1 MRTHYDAS
9 LQGGERYIYRKVGTQ
24 YIASEEHK
32 QNIMIAHYLKVAV
45 RNLLKYKMQSVISI
59 VGLAIGL
66 ATFSL
71 SSIWLKYEMTY
82 DTHWPD
88 AERIYQVGAWR
99 ENELEKFERYTSF
112 LLAPELKKN
121 FPEIEEICAIYH
133 MQKNDNGKDY
143 YVLRADSA
151 YYRIFPITILQGN
164 DQFLYDANLAGIT
177 ESAAIRMFGT
187 TDVLG
192 KTLSANFRYSGP
204 DGFTICALLK
214 DAEGHSCYPYDII
227 SSPKGELERNH
238 SWGYLLF
245 QAFVK
250 LVPGVDV
257 KALDE
262 KLRAYSRNET
272 FTGLDG
278 SPFTIVSESPHTIV
292 PLSEMHYTHPT
303 STDAIRLEHIRLFN
317 VVGLVVV
324 LCALINYLIL
334 YVIRLYIRRREMT
347 LRRVHGASDG
357 SLLRMTM
364 TELLLL
370 TGIALFFG
378 MLITELLFRPFKE
391 IAEINESSSFL
402 YRESTIYMGIVI
414 LLSLLLS
421 GIMLLLQQRR
431 SHRESLLP
439 IASSGGIFTFRRVA
453 MGVQLFI
460 SIFVLF
466 ATFTLQK
473 QLRQLHYSDDMGV
486 NMDVVIA
493 DGWLSWAEEEVDP
506 VMEQIPYIKYY
517 KTENHPFDPRSYHT
531 GTYEIW
537 HDDDKGERQTI
548 KSKIHVISND
558 AYRVYGLQLVAGEA
572 PKESGNEL
580 NIWINQA
587 LAAKMGWSPE
597 EAIGKQFHSPHLVTI
612 YDYVN
617 IKMFTIRGVIKDIQ
631 LSPIL
636 PPVPTL
642 YQFDKEKMNWEGLP
656 TATQRQRFF
665 TTTIKDMDV
674 LKDSVRA
681 HLQRAFPHVDT
692 RYMHMGFYTIEEE
705 IERALQSERVL
716 MKLLGIASGVC
727 IFITLFGIFSMV
739 SLTCERRRKEMAIRK
754 VHGAKIRDIIGLF
767 AKEYGILLLVSAAV
781 AFSVG
786 YAVMKQWLQ
795 TYVIQTTISWWIY
808 VAILAAV
815 TLMIVLC
822 VGYRVWKAANEN
834 PADVVKSE

>member
-1 MRTHYDAS
+1 M
-9 LQGGERYIYRKVGTQ
+9 LL
-24 YIASEEHK
+24 
-32 QNIMIAHYLKVAV
+32 HYLKIAV
-45 RNLLKYKMQSVISI
+45 RNLLKYKTQSVISI

-66 ATFSL
+66 ATFAL

-88 AERIYQVGAWR
+88 AERIYQVGEWR
-99 ENELEKFERYTSF
+99 ENELEKFDRYTSY
-112 LLAPELKKN
+112 LLPSEFKKN

-133 MQKNDNGKDY
+133 MQKTDNGKDY

-151 YYRIFPITILQGN
+151 YNRIFPITILQGN

-192 KTLSANFRYSGP
+192 KTLSSNFRYSGP

-227 SSPKGELERNH
+227 SSPMGELERYH

-262 KLRAYSRNET
+262 KLKAYSRNDT
-272 FTGLDG
+272 YTGRDG
-278 SPFTIVSESPHTIV
+278 SPITIASKSPHTIV
-292 PLSEMHYTHPT
+292 PLSEMHYTYPL

-324 LCALINYLIL
+324 LCALVNYLIL

-347 LRRVHGASDG
+347 LRRVHGAGEG
-357 SLLRMTM
+357 SLLLMTM

-370 TGIALFFG
+370 TGISLFFG

-391 IAEINESSSFL
+391 IAEINEGSGFL
-402 YRESTIYMGIVI
+402 YRESAIYMGIVI

-431 SHRESLLP
+431 THRESLLP

-493 DGWLSWAEEEVDP
+493 EGWLSWTEEEVDP
-506 VMEQIPYIKYY
+506 VMEQIPYIEYY
-517 KTENHPFDPRSYHT
+517 KTENHPFDRRSYHT
-531 GTYEIW
+531 GTREVW

-548 KSKIHVISND
+548 ECKIHEISYD

-572 PKESGNEL
+572 PKESGNAQ
-580 NIWINQA
+580 NIWVNQA
-587 LAAKMGWSPE
+587 LAAKMGWSLE
-597 EAIGKQFHSPHLVTI
+597 EAIGKQFHSPSLVAI
-612 YDYVN
+612 YDYENV
-617 IKMFTIRGVIKDIQ
+617 KMFTIRGVVKDIQ

-636 PPVPTL
+636 PPAPSI
-642 YQFDKEKMNWEGLP
+642 YMFDKEKLNWEGIIERNIN
-656 TATQRQRFF
+656 RQRFF
-665 TTTIKDMDV
+665 TTSIKDMEV

-681 HLQRAFPHVDT
+681 HLQRAFPHADT
-692 RYMHMGFYTIEEE
+692 RYMNMAFYTIREE
-705 IERALQSERVL
+705 IEKALQSERIL

-767 AKEYGILLLVSAAV
+767 AKEYGILLLVSAVV

-808 VAILAAV
+808 AIILLLV
-815 TLMIVLC
+815 TLLIVLC
-822 VGYRVWKAANEN
+822 IGYRVWKAANEN

>member
-1 MRTHYDAS
+1 
-9 LQGGERYIYRKVGTQ
+9 
-24 YIASEEHK
+24 
-32 QNIMIAHYLKVAV
+32 MIAHYLKVAV
-45 RNLLKYKMQSVISI
+45 RNLLKYKVQSIISI

-66 ATFSL
+66 ATFAL

-88 AERIYQVGAWR
+88 AERIYEVGR
-99 ENELEKFERYTSF
+99 LEEGKIDKFENRHLIKTVNKLKEQFPEVETICAFEETSF
-112 LLAPELKKN
+112 YNNQILTSYL
-121 FPEIEEICAIYH
+121 
-133 MQKNDNGKDY
+133 M
-143 YVLRADSA
+143 VDST
-151 YYRIFPITILQGN
+151 YTQIFPLTVLEGT
-164 DQFLYDANLAGIT
+164 DQFLYQPGMAGIT
-177 ESAAIRMFGT
+177 ESAAKRLFGT

-192 KTLSANFRYSGP
+192 DTIIGYPNDLV
-204 DGFTICALLK
+204 ICAIMK
-214 DAEGHSCYPYDII
+214 DGEKHSNYPYDVVASFDNRRDQNVFILKI
-227 SSPKGELERNH
+227 
-238 SWGYLLF
+238 
-245 QAFVK
+245 FVK
-250 LVPGVDV
+250 LLPGVNV
-257 KALDE
+257 EALDE
-262 KLRAYSRNET
+262 KLKQHKVEYIST
-272 FTGLDG
+272 LDDG
-278 SPFTIVSESPHTIV
+278 STTTDYYDEPLTIA
-292 PLSEMHYTHPT
+292 PLSEMHYTHNRG
-303 STDAIRLEHIRLFN
+303 SDAIRLEHIRLFN

-347 LRRVHGASDG
+347 LRRVHGAGEG

-370 TGIALFFG
+370 TGISLFFG
-378 MLITELLFRPFKE
+378 MLITELLFCPFKE
-391 IAEINESSSFL
+391 IAEINEGSSFL
-402 YRESTIYMGIVI
+402 YRESAIYMGIVI

-431 SHRESLLP
+431 SHRASLLP

-473 QLRQLHYSDDMGV
+473 QLRQLHHSDDMGV
-486 NMDVVIA
+486 NLNVIMGE
-493 DGWLSWAEEEVDP
+493 GWITWAERPTEEIDG
-506 VMEQIPYIKYY
+506 VMEEIPYINYY
-517 KTENHPFDPRSYHT
+517 KTEHYPFDARTIRYGST
-531 GTYEIW
+531 NINFVNERKEEQMIKGTVY
-537 HDDDKGERQTI
+537 K
-548 KSKIHVISND
+548 ISND
-558 AYRVYGLQLVAGEA
+558 AYRVYGLQVVAGEIPA
-572 PKESGNEL
+572 ESNVENGC
-580 NIWINQA
+580 WINESFASQ
-587 LAAKMGWSPE
+587 MGITPT
-597 EAIGKQFHSPHLVTI
+597 EAIGQSIDASYHGSGI
-612 YDYVN
+612 
-617 IKMFTIRGVIKDIQ
+617 IRGVIKNISI
-631 LSPIL
+631 SPIIPS
-636 PPVPTL
+636 PPAVYIISTTDEVSMGPGYNYRL
-642 YQFDKEKMNWEGLP
+642 
-656 TATQRQRFF
+656 RFL
-665 TTTIKDMDV
+665 TSNIKDMKV
-674 LKDSVRA
+674 LGDSVTN
-681 HLQRAFPHVDT
+681 HLKRKYPNEVNLS
-692 RYMHMGFYTIEEE
+692 MVFYTIGED

-767 AKEYGILLLVSAAV
+767 AKEYGILLLVSAVV

-834 PADVVKSE
+834 PAEVVKSE

>member
-1 MRTHYDAS
+1 
-9 LQGGERYIYRKVGTQ
+9 
-24 YIASEEHK
+24 
-32 QNIMIAHYLKVAV
+32 MITHYLKVAI
-45 RNLLKYKMQSVISI
+45 RNLLKYKTQSIISM

-66 ATFSL
+66 ATFAL

-88 AERIYQVGAWR
+88 AERIYQVGGWR
-99 ENELEKFERYTSF
+99 ENELVKFERYTSF
-112 LLAPELKKN
+112 LLAPELKEK
-121 FPEIEEICAIYH
+121 FPEIEAICAVSHRSIT
-133 MQKNDNGKDY
+133 DNGKKVN
-143 YVLRADSA
+143 VLKIDST
-151 YYRIFPITILQGN
+151 YTEVFPLTIVQGSN
-164 DQFLYDANLAGIT
+164 QFIYDTQQAAIT
-177 ESAAIRMFGT
+177 ESAAMRLFGT
-187 TDVLG
+187 TEVLG
-192 KTLSANFRYSGP
+192 KNLSGNFRNNGTN
-204 DGFTICALLK
+204 DGYTICALLK
-214 DAEGHSCYPYDII
+214 DAEGHSCYPYDVI
-227 SSPKGELERNH
+227 SSSKDDLH
-238 SWGYLLF
+238 SYGYWVALLF
-245 QAFVK
+245 AK
-250 LVPGVDV
+250 LYPDVDV
-257 KALDE
+257 AALDA
-262 KLRAYSRNET
+262 KLRDYKKE
-272 FTGLDG
+272 
-278 SPFTIVSESPHTIV
+278 ESVLIRGTDEYAVLVEQKPHTVV
-292 PLSEMHYTHPT
+292 PLSEMHYTYPT

-347 LRRVHGASDG
+347 LRRAHGAGEG

-364 TELLLL
+364 TELLVL

-391 IAEINESSSFL
+391 IAGIDEGSSFL
-402 YRESTIYMGIVI
+402 YRESAIYMGMVI

-421 GIMLLLQQRR
+421 SVMLMLQQRR
-431 SHRESLLP
+431 SYRESLLP

-473 QLRQLHYSDDMGV
+473 QLRQLHQSDDMGI
-486 NMDVVIA
+486 NMDVVVGS
-493 DGWLSWAEEEVDP
+493 GWIGWTEEDVDV
-506 VMEQIPYIKYY
+506 VMEQIPYLEYY
-517 KTENHPFDPRSYHT
+517 KTKDLPFTTSYSAYDFM
-531 GTYEIW
+531 YE
-537 HDDDKGERQTI
+537 DEKGEI
-548 KSKIHVISND
+548 NKIESKRYRISYN
-558 AYRVYGLQLVAGEA
+558 AYRVFELQLVAGEA
-572 PKESGNEL
+572 PKENGDEL
-580 NIWINQA
+580 NVWINESF
-587 LAAKMGWSPE
+587 AAKYGWKPS
-597 EAIGKQFHSPHLVTI
+597 EAVGKQI
-612 YDYVN
+612 YSMGLSGYIYPDGTAPRY
-617 IKMFTIRGVIKDIQ
+617 TIRGVFKNIQ

-636 PPVPTL
+636 PP
-642 YQFDKEKMNWEGLP
+642 LP
-656 TATQRQRFF
+656 SAYLLDADDREVRNPISANITRTRFF
-665 TTTIKDMDV
+665 TSNIKDVNV
-674 LKDSVRA
+674 LQDSVRA

-692 RYMHMGFYTIEEE
+692 RYMPMSFYTIREE
-705 IERALQSERVL
+705 IEKALQSERVL

-767 AKEYGILLLVSAAV
+767 VKEYGILLLVSAVV

>member
-1 MRTHYDAS
+1 
-9 LQGGERYIYRKVGTQ
+9 
-24 YIASEEHK
+24 
-32 QNIMIAHYLKVAV
+32 MIAHYLKVAV
-45 RNLLKYKMQSVISI
+45 RNLLKYKVQSIISI

-88 AERIYQVGAWR
+88 AERIYEVGLLQ
-99 ENELEKFERYTSF
+99 EGKIDKFDNIHALRDIN
-112 LLAPELKKN
+112 PLKEQY
-121 FPEIEEICAIYH
+121 PEIEEVCAVVSSLIYI
-133 MQKNDNGKDY
+133 NGE
-143 YVLRADSA
+143 YVSLLSVDTA
-151 YYRIFPITILQGN
+151 YTHIFPLTILEGT
-164 DQFLYDANLAGIT
+164 DQFIYAKDMAAIT
-177 ESAAIRMFGT
+177 EGAALRLFGT

-192 KTLSANFRYSGP
+192 DTINGYPNALTISA
-204 DGFTICALLK
+204 ILK
-214 DAEGHSCYPYDII
+214 DGDKHTDYPYEVVSSIYNKPDVEDI
-227 SSPKGELERNH
+227 
-238 SWGYLLF
+238 YLSKFFIKLF
-245 QAFVK
+245 PNTDVEAFN
-250 LVPGVDV
+250 
-257 KALDE
+257 E
-262 KLRAYSRNET
+262 KLKQHKVEYTSTLGNGTTTKYFRDNP
-272 FTGLDG
+272 L
-278 SPFTIVSESPHTIV
+278 TIA
-292 PLSEMHYTHPT
+292 PLSEIHYTHNRG
-303 STDAIRLEHIRLFN
+303 SDAIRLEHIRMFN

-324 LCALINYLIL
+324 LCALLNYLIL

-347 LRRVHGASDG
+347 LRRVHGAGEG

-370 TGIALFFG
+370 IGISTCFG
-378 MLITELLFRPFKE
+378 LLITELLFAPFKE
-391 IAEINESSSFL
+391 IAKIDESSGFL
-402 YRESTIYMGIVI
+402 YRESAIYMGMVI

-466 ATFTLQK
+466 ATFMLQK
-473 QLRQLHYSDDMGV
+473 QLRQLHQSDDMGI
-486 NMDVVIA
+486 NLDVIISE
-493 DGWLSWAEEEVDP
+493 GWTTWAEKPTEEIDR
-506 VMEQIPYIKYY
+506 VMEEIPYINYY
-517 KTENHPFDPRSYHT
+517 KTENYPFDARTISWRST
-531 GTYEIW
+531 NIKYEN
-537 HDDDKGERQTI
+537 EREEEQTI
-548 KSKIHVISND
+548 NGTRYRISHD
-558 AYRVYGLQLVAGEA
+558 AYRVYGLQVVAGEI
-572 PKESGNEL
+572 PSESNTEYGY
-580 NIWINQA
+580 WINESFASQMG
-587 LAAKMGWSPE
+587 LAPAE
-597 EAIGKQFHSPHLVTI
+597 TIGLSI
-612 YDYVN
+612 DD
-617 IKMFTIRGVIKDIQ
+617 IGIIRGVIKNISI
-631 LSPIL
+631 SPIIPS
-636 PPVPTL
+636 PPAVYIISANDEINLGPGYNYRL
-642 YQFDKEKMNWEGLP
+642 
-656 TATQRQRFF
+656 RFL
-665 TTTIKDMDV
+665 TSDIKDMKV
-674 LKDSVRA
+674 LGDSVTN
-681 HLQRAFPHVDT
+681 HLKRKYPNEDNLSMV
-692 RYMHMGFYTIEEE
+692 FYTIGED

-767 AKEYGILLLVSAAV
+767 AKEYGILLLVSAVV

>member
-1 MRTHYDAS
+1 
-9 LQGGERYIYRKVGTQ
+9 
-24 YIASEEHK
+24 
-32 QNIMIAHYLKVAV
+32 MITHYLKVAI
-45 RNLLKYKMQSVISI
+45 RNLLKYKVQSIISM

-66 ATFSL
+66 ATFAL

-88 AERIYQVGAWR
+88 AERIYQIGGWE
-99 ENELEKFERYTSF
+99 ENELMKFSRYTSY
-112 LLAPELKKN
+112 LLPSEFKKN
-121 FPEIEEICAIYH
+121 FPEIEEICAIH
-133 MQKNDNGKDY
+133 HEQKTDNGKEY

-151 YYRIFPITILQGN
+151 YNRIFPITILQGN

-192 KTLSANFRYSGP
+192 KTLSSNFRYNGP

-214 DAEGHSCYPYDII
+214 DAEGHSYYPYDII
-227 SSPKGELERNH
+227 SSPKGELERYH
-238 SWGYLLF
+238 SWGYLIF
-245 QAFVK
+245 QAFIK

-257 KALDE
+257 KAFDE
-262 KLRAYSRNET
+262 KLKAYNRNENY
-272 FTGLDG
+272 TGRDG
-278 SPFTIVSESPHTIV
+278 SPITIVSKSPHTIV
-292 PLSEMHYTHPT
+292 PLSEMHYTYPL

-347 LRRVHGASDG
+347 LRRAHGASEG

-364 TELLLL
+364 TELLVL

-378 MLITELLFRPFKE
+378 MLITELLYRPFKE
-391 IAEINESSSFL
+391 ITGINEGSDFL
-402 YRESTIYMGIVI
+402 YRESAIYMGIVI

-421 GIMLLLQQRR
+421 SAMLMLQQRR
-431 SHRESLLP
+431 SYRESLLP

-466 ATFTLQK
+466 ATVTLQK
-473 QLRQLHYSDDMGV
+473 QLRQLHQSNDMGI

-493 DGWLSWAEEEVDP
+493 AGWISWTEEEVDP
-506 VMEQIPYIKYY
+506 IMEQIPYIEYY
-517 KTENHPFDPRSYHT
+517 KTENHPFDPQSYHT

-548 KSKIHVISND
+548 ECKIHDISYD
-558 AYRVYGLQLVAGEA
+558 AYRVYGLQLMAGEA
-572 PKESGNEL
+572 PKESGNAQ
-580 NIWINQA
+580 NIWVNQA
-587 LAAKMGWSPE
+587 FAAKMGWSLE
-597 EAIGKQFHSPHLVTI
+597 EAIGKQFHSPSLVAI
-612 YDYVN
+612 YDYGN
-617 IKMFTIRGVIKDIQ
+617 IKMFTIRGVVKDIQ

-636 PPVPTL
+636 PPAPSI
-642 YQFDKEKMNWEGLP
+642 YMFDKEKLNWEGIIERNIN
-656 TATQRQRFF
+656 RQRFF
-665 TTTIKDMDV
+665 TTSIKDMKV
-674 LKDSVRA
+674 LQDSVRA
-681 HLQRAFPHVDT
+681 HLQRAFPHADT

-705 IERALQSERVL
+705 IEKALQSERVL

-767 AKEYGILLLVSAAV
+767 VKEYGILLLVSAAV

>member
-1 MRTHYDAS
+1 
-9 LQGGERYIYRKVGTQ
+9 
-24 YIASEEHK
+24 
-32 QNIMIAHYLKVAV
+32 MIAHYLKVAV
-45 RNLLKYKMQSVISI
+45 RNLLKYKVQSIISM

-66 ATFSL
+66 ATFAL
-71 SSIWLKYEMTY
+71 SSIWLKYELTY

-88 AERIYQVGAWR
+88 AERIYQVGGWR
-99 ENELEKFERYTSF
+99 ENELVKFERYTSF
-112 LLAPELKKN
+112 LLAPELKEK
-121 FPEIEEICAIYH
+121 FPEIEAICAVSHHSIT
-133 MQKNDNGKDY
+133 DNGKKVN
-143 YVLRADSA
+143 VLKIDST
-151 YYRIFPITILQGN
+151 YTEVFPLTIVQGSN
-164 DQFLYDANLAGIT
+164 QFIYDTQQAAIT
-177 ESAAIRMFGT
+177 ESAAMRLFGT
-187 TDVLG
+187 TEVLG
-192 KTLSANFRYSGP
+192 KNLSGNFRNNGTN
-204 DGFTICALLK
+204 DGYTICALLK
-214 DAEGHSCYPYDII
+214 DAEGHSCYPYDVV
-227 SSPKGELERNH
+227 SSSKDDRH
-238 SWGYLLF
+238 SYGYLVALLF
-245 QAFVK
+245 AK
-250 LVPGVDV
+250 LYPDVDV
-257 KALDE
+257 AALDA
-262 KLRAYSRNET
+262 KLRDYKKE
-272 FTGLDG
+272 
-278 SPFTIVSESPHTIV
+278 ESVLIRGTDEYAVLVEQKPHTVV

-317 VVGLVVV
+317 AVGLVVV

-347 LRRVHGASDG
+347 LRRAHGAGEG

-364 TELLLL
+364 TELLVL

-391 IAEINESSSFL
+391 IAEINEGSSFL
-402 YRESTIYMGIVI
+402 YRESAIYMGIVI

-421 GIMLLLQQRR
+421 SAMLLLQQRR

-473 QLRQLHYSDDMGV
+473 QLRQLHQSDDMGI
-486 NMDVVIA
+486 NMDVVV
-493 DGWLSWAEEEVDP
+493 DSGWIGWTEEDVDV
-506 VMEQIPYIKYY
+506 VMEQIPYLEYY
-517 KTENHPFDPRSYHT
+517 KTKDLPFTSSYSAYDFM
-531 GTYEIW
+531 YE
-537 HDDDKGERQTI
+537 DEKGEI
-548 KSKIHVISND
+548 NKIESKRYRISYN
-558 AYRVYGLQLVAGEA
+558 AYRVFELQLVAGEA
-572 PKESGNEL
+572 PKENGDEL
-580 NIWINQA
+580 NVWINESF
-587 LAAKMGWSPE
+587 AAKYGWKPS
-597 EAIGKQFHSPHLVTI
+597 EAVGKQI
-612 YDYVN
+612 YSMGLSGYIYPDGTAPRY
-617 IKMFTIRGVIKDIQ
+617 TIRGVFKNIQ

-636 PPVPTL
+636 PP
-642 YQFDKEKMNWEGLP
+642 LP
-656 TATQRQRFF
+656 SAYLLDADDREVRNPISGNITRTRFL
-665 TTTIKDMDV
+665 TSNIKDVNV
-674 LKDSVRA
+674 LQDSVRA

-692 RYMHMGFYTIEEE
+692 RYMPMSFYTIREE
-705 IERALQSERVL
+705 IEKALQSERVL

-767 AKEYGILLLVSAAV
+767 AKEYGILLLVSAVV

-808 VAILAAV
+808 AVILLAV
-815 TLMIVLC
+815 SLLIVLC

>member
-1 MRTHYDAS
+1 
-9 LQGGERYIYRKVGTQ
+9 
-24 YIASEEHK
+24 
-32 QNIMIAHYLKVAV
+32 MIAHYLKVAV
-45 RNLLKYKMQSVISI
+45 RNLLKYKVQSIISI

-66 ATFSL
+66 ATFAL

-88 AERIYQVGAWR
+88 AERIYQVGEWR
-99 ENELEKFERYTSF
+99 ENELEKFDRYTSY
-112 LLAPELKKN
+112 LLPSEFKKN

-133 MQKNDNGKDY
+133 MQKTDNGKDY

-151 YYRIFPITILQGN
+151 YNRIFPITILQGN

-177 ESAAIRMFGT
+177 ESAAIRMFCT

-192 KTLSANFRYSGP
+192 KTLSSNFRYSGP

-227 SSPKGELERNH
+227 SSPMGELERYH

-262 KLRAYSRNET
+262 KLKAYSRNDT
-272 FTGLDG
+272 YTGRDG
-278 SPFTIVSESPHTIV
+278 SPITIVSKSPHTIV
-292 PLSEMHYTHPT
+292 PLSEMHYTYPL

-324 LCALINYLIL
+324 LCALVNYLIL

-347 LRRVHGASDG
+347 LRRVHGAGEG
-357 SLLRMTM
+357 SLLLMTM

-370 TGIALFFG
+370 TGISLFFG
-378 MLITELLFRPFKE
+378 MLITELLFTPFKE

-402 YRESTIYMGIVI
+402 YRESAIYMGIVI

-431 SHRESLLP
+431 THRESLLP

-473 QLRQLHYSDDMGV
+473 QLRQLHQSDDMGI
-486 NMDVVIA
+486 NMDVVVGS
-493 DGWLSWAEEEVDP
+493 GWIGWTEEDVDV
-506 VMEQIPYIKYY
+506 VMEQIPYLEYY
-517 KTENHPFDPRSYHT
+517 KTKDLPFTTSYSA
-531 GTYEIW
+531 YDFMCE
-537 HDDDKGERQTI
+537 DEKGEI
-548 KSKIHVISND
+548 NKIESKRYRISYN
-558 AYRVYGLQLVAGEA
+558 AYRVFELQLVAGEA
-572 PKESGNEL
+572 PKENGDEL
-580 NIWINQA
+580 NVWINESF
-587 LAAKMGWSPE
+587 AAKYGWKPS
-597 EAIGKQFHSPHLVTI
+597 EAVGKQI
-612 YDYVN
+612 YSIGLSGYIYPDGTAPRY
-617 IKMFTIRGVIKDIQ
+617 TIRGVFKNIQ

-636 PPVPTL
+636 PP
-642 YQFDKEKMNWEGLP
+642 LP
-656 TATQRQRFF
+656 SAYLLDADDREVRNPISGNITRTRFF
-665 TTTIKDMDV
+665 TTSIKDMEV

-681 HLQRAFPHVDT
+681 HLQRAFPHADT
-692 RYMHMGFYTIEEE
+692 RYMNMAFYTIREE
-705 IERALQSERVL
+705 IEKALQSERIL

-767 AKEYGILLLVSAAV
+767 AKEYGILLLVSAVV

-795 TYVIQTTISWWIY
+795 SYVIQTTISWWIY

>member
-1 MRTHYDAS
+1 
-9 LQGGERYIYRKVGTQ
+9 
-24 YIASEEHK
+24 
-32 QNIMIAHYLKVAV
+32 MIAHYLKVAV
-45 RNLLKYKMQSVISI
+45 RNLLKYKVQSIISI

-66 ATFSL
+66 ATFAL

-88 AERIYQVGAWR
+88 AERIYQVGRWR
-99 ENELEKFERYTSF
+99 ENEMEKFSRSTSF
-112 LLAPELKKN
+112 LLAPQLKKD
-121 FPEIEEICAIYH
+121 FPEIEASCAILQI
-133 MQKNDNGKDY
+133 MTQENGIDINLLK
-143 YVLRADSA
+143 ADST
-151 YYRIFPITILQGN
+151 YTQLFPITILQGN
-164 DQFLYDANLAGIT
+164 NQFLYSPNLAGIT
-177 ESAAIRMFGT
+177 ESGAIRLFGT

-192 KTLSANFRYSGP
+192 KTISLHLRKE
-204 DGFTICALLK
+204 FTICALLK
-214 DAEGHSCYPYDII
+214 DAEGHSNYPYDVVL
-227 SSPKGELERNH
+227 SSVDERREWYYNMART
-238 SWGYLLF
+238 L
-245 QAFVK
+245 VK
-250 LVPGVDV
+250 LAPGVDV
-257 KALDE
+257 EAFDE
-262 KLRAYSRNET
+262 KLKKYEIDFVVTGPYGET
-272 FTGLDG
+272 FTQRG
-278 SPFTIVSESPHTIV
+278 SRPLSIVS
-292 PLSEMHYTHPT
+292 LSNLHYTYPVREG
-303 STDAIRLEHIRLFN
+303 SIRLEHIRLFN
-317 VVGLVVV
+317 AVGLVVV

-347 LRRVHGASDG
+347 LRRVHGAGEG

-391 IAEINESSSFL
+391 IAEINEGSSFL
-402 YRESTIYMGIVI
+402 YRESAIYMGIVI

-453 MGVQLFI
+453 MGVQLFV
-460 SIFVLF
+460 SIFVMF
-466 ATFTLQK
+466 CTIILQK
-473 QLRQLHYSDDMGV
+473 QLLQLHNSEDMGA
-486 NMDVVIA
+486 NMDVMTTM
-493 DGWLSWAEEEVDP
+493 GWPEWNVEDIDAAMKQLPYLS
-506 VMEQIPYIKYY
+506 YY
-517 KTENHPFDPRSYHT
+517 ETTELPFDRYSRLSSYNVM
-531 GTYEIW
+531 YRDEQ
-537 HDDDKGERQTI
+537 GEEHNVPYKRFR
-548 KSKIHVISND
+548 ISYD
-558 AYRVYGLQLVAGEA
+558 AYRVFEMQLVAGEA
-572 PKESGNEL
+572 PKEHGISGEIWLNE
-580 NIWINQA
+580 A
-587 LAAKMGWSPE
+587 LAAKLFNKPSD
-597 EAIGKQFHSPHLVTI
+597 AVGKYVYSGFLGEGLVKRNGAQGFI
-612 YDYVN
+612 
-617 IKMFTIRGVIKDIQ
+617 IRGVFKDIQ
-631 LSPIL
+631 VSPIL
-636 PPVPTL
+636 PPLPAI
-642 YQFDKEKMNWEGLP
+642 YQVGLEAHNISNAGQILKNP
-656 TATQRQRFF
+656 IRFV
-665 TTTIKDMDV
+665 TSDIKDNAV
-674 LKDSVRA
+674 LEDSVNAYFDRV
-681 HLQRAFPHVDT
+681 LPGVQKFQ
-692 RYMHMGFYTIEEE
+692 GFIPLSMIIEWSL
-705 IERALQSERVL
+705 RSERIL

>member
-1 MRTHYDAS
+1 
-9 LQGGERYIYRKVGTQ
+9 
-24 YIASEEHK
+24 
-32 QNIMIAHYLKVAV
+32 MI
-45 RNLLKYKMQSVISI
+45 
-59 VGLAIGL
+59 
-66 ATFSL
+66 
-71 SSIWLKYEMTY
+71 
-82 DTHWPD
+82 
-88 AERIYQVGAWR
+88 
-99 ENELEKFERYTSF
+99 
-112 LLAPELKKN
+112 
-121 FPEIEEICAIYH
+121 
-133 MQKNDNGKDY
+133 
-143 YVLRADSA
+143 
-151 YYRIFPITILQGN
+151 
-164 DQFLYDANLAGIT
+164 
-177 ESAAIRMFGT
+177 
-187 TDVLG
+187 
-192 KTLSANFRYSGP
+192 
-204 DGFTICALLK
+204 
-214 DAEGHSCYPYDII
+214 
-227 SSPKGELERNH
+227 
-238 SWGYLLF
+238 
-245 QAFVK
+245 
-250 LVPGVDV
+250 
-257 KALDE
+257 
-262 KLRAYSRNET
+262 
-272 FTGLDG
+272 
-278 SPFTIVSESPHTIV
+278 
-292 PLSEMHYTHPT
+292 
-303 STDAIRLEHIRLFN
+303 
-317 VVGLVVV
+317 
-324 LCALINYLIL
+324 
-334 YVIRLYIRRREMT
+334 
-347 LRRVHGASDG
+347 
-357 SLLRMTM
+357 
-364 TELLLL
+364 ELLLL

-378 MLITELLFRPFKE
+378 MLIAELLFRPFKE
-391 IAEINESSSFL
+391 IAGIDESNGFF
-402 YRESTIYMGIVI
+402 YRESAIYMGIVI
-414 LLSLLLS
+414 LLSLVLS
-421 GIMLLLQQRR
+421 GVMLLLQQRR

-473 QLRQLHYSDDMGV
+473 QLRQLHHSDDMGV
-486 NMDVVIA
+486 NLDVVIA
-493 DGWLSWAEEEVDP
+493 EGWLSWAEEEVDP

-612 YDYVN
+612 YDYEN

-636 PPVPTL
+636 PSVPTL
-642 YQFDKEKMNWEGLP
+642 YQFDKEKINWEGLP
-656 TATQRQRFF
+656 TATHRQRFL
-665 TTTIKDMDV
+665 TTSIKDMDV

-692 RYMHMGFYTIEEE
+692 RYMHMGFYTIGEQIEE
-705 IERALQSERVL
+705 ALQSERIL

-767 AKEYGILLLVSAAV
+767 AKEYGILLLVSAVV

-808 VAILAAV
+808 AVILLLV
-815 TLMIVLC
+815 TLLIILC
-822 VGYRVWKAANEN
+822 IGYRVWKAANEN

>member
-1 MRTHYDAS
+1 
-9 LQGGERYIYRKVGTQ
+9 
-24 YIASEEHK
+24 
-32 QNIMIAHYLKVAV
+32 MITHYLKVAI
-45 RNLLKYKMQSVISI
+45 RNLLKYKTQSIISI

-71 SSIWLKYEMTY
+71 SSIWLKYETNY

-88 AERIYQVGAWR
+88 AERIYQVGGWQ
-99 ENELEKFERYTSF
+99 ENELMKFDRYTSY
-112 LLAPELKKN
+112 LLPSEFKKN

-133 MQKNDNGKDY
+133 MQKTYNGKEY

-151 YYRIFPITILQGN
+151 YNRIFPITILQGN

-192 KTLSANFRYSGP
+192 KTLSSNFRYSGP

-214 DAEGHSCYPYDII
+214 DAEGHSCYPYDIV
-227 SSPKGELERNH
+227 SSPYGELEKQH
-238 SWGYLLF
+238 SWGYAMFHTL
-245 QAFVK
+245 VK
-250 LVPGVDV
+250 LVSGVDV
-257 KALDE
+257 KAFDE
-262 KLRAYSRNET
+262 KLKAYQREET
-272 FTGLDG
+272 FIGLDG
-278 SPFTIVSESPHTIV
+278 TPITIASKSPCTIV
-292 PLSEMHYTHPT
+292 PLNEMHYTYPT

-334 YVIRLYIRRREMT
+334 YVIRLYIRRREMA
-347 LRRVHGASDG
+347 LRRAHGASEG
-357 SLLRMTM
+357 SLLCLTM

-370 TGIALFFG
+370 IGIALFFG
-378 MLITELLFRPFKE
+378 MLITELLYDPFKR
-391 IAEINESSSFL
+391 IAGIDEGVGFL
-402 YRESTIYMGIVI
+402 YRESAIYMGIVI

-421 GIMLLLQQRR
+421 GIMLMLQQRR

-439 IASSGGIFTFRRVA
+439 IATTGGFFNFRRLA

-466 ATFTLQK
+466 ATATLQK
-473 QLRQLHYSDDMGV
+473 QLRQLHQSDDMGI

-493 DGWLSWAEEEVDP
+493 EGWISWCEEEVDP
-506 VMEQIPYIKYY
+506 VMEQIPFIEYY
-517 KTENHPFDPRSYHT
+517 KTEYHPFDSRSLKS
-531 GTYEIW
+531 GTREIW
-537 HDDDKGERQTI
+537 HDDDKGERQSI
-548 KSKIHVISND
+548 ESKIHEISYD

-572 PKESGNEL
+572 PKESGNEQ
-580 NIWINQA
+580 NIWVNQA
-587 LAAKMGWSPE
+587 FASKMGWRLD
-597 EAIGKQFHSPHLVTI
+597 EAIGKQVHSPSLVAV
-612 YDYVN
+612 YDHEN
-617 IKMFTIRGVIKDIQ
+617 IKMFTIRGIIKDIQ

-636 PPVPTL
+636 PTVPTL
-642 YQFDKEKMNWEGLP
+642 YQFDKENLNWQGFGRN
-656 TATQRQRFF
+656 TYRNRFF
-665 TTTIKDMDV
+665 TSSIKDMDV
-674 LKDSVRA
+674 LEDSVRA

-692 RYMHMGFYTIEEE
+692 RYMHMGFYTIGEQIEE
-705 IERALQSERVL
+705 ALQSERVL

-739 SLTCERRRKEMAIRK
+739 NLTCERRRKEMAIRK
-754 VHGAKIRDIIGLF
+754 VHGAKVIDIAGLF
-767 AKEYGILLLVSAAV
+767 VKEYGILLLLSAAV

-786 YAVMKQWLQ
+786 YVVMKQWLQ

-808 VAILAAV
+808 AGILLVV
-815 TLMIVLC
+815 TLLIVLC

-834 PADVVKSE
+834 PAEVVKSE

>member
-1 MRTHYDAS
+1 
-9 LQGGERYIYRKVGTQ
+9 
-24 YIASEEHK
+24 
-32 QNIMIAHYLKVAV
+32 MIAHYLKVAV
-45 RNLLKYKMQSVISI
+45 RNLLKYKTQSIISI

-66 ATFSL
+66 VTFAL

-88 AERIYQVGAWR
+88 AERIYQVGMLR
-99 ENELEKFERYTSF
+99 EGKIEQFNRY
-112 LLAPELKKN
+112 LIPPIADGLKQQYPEV
-121 FPEIEEICAIYH
+121 EEACAFYTTTHAI
-133 MQKNDNGKDY
+133 GKVAHILVDTTY
-143 YVLRADSA
+143 S
-151 YYRIFPITILQGN
+151 RIFPQTILKGTN
-164 DQFLYDANLAGIT
+164 QFLYQPGMAGIT
-177 ESAAIRMFGT
+177 ESAAKRLFGT

-192 KTLSANFRYSGP
+192 DTIRGVQDKL
-204 DGFTICALLK
+204 TICALLK
-214 DAEGHSCYPYDII
+214 DANNHSNYPYEVV
-227 SSPKGELERNH
+227 SSLQNRKDSNYPMVNV
-238 SWGYLLF
+238 
-245 QAFVK
+245 FVK
-250 LVPGVDV
+250 LYPNTDV
-257 KALDE
+257 EALAD
-262 KLRAYSRNET
+262 KLKSHEQEMSET
-272 FTGLDG
+272 FADG
-278 SPFTIVSESPHTIV
+278 STQTSTLMQ
-292 PLSEMHYTHPT
+292 PLIIAPLTAMHYTHNRG
-303 STDAIRLEHIRLFN
+303 SDVIRLEHIRMFN

-324 LCALINYLIL
+324 ICALLNYLIL

-347 LRRVHGASDG
+347 LRRVHGAGEG

-370 TGIALFFG
+370 IGISTCFG
-378 MLITELLFRPFKE
+378 LLITELLFAPFKE
-391 IAEINESSSFL
+391 IAKIDESSGFL
-402 YRESTIYMGIVI
+402 YRESAIYMGIVI

-421 GIMLLLQQRR
+421 GIMLMLQQRR
-431 SHRESLLP
+431 SHRASLLP

-486 NMDVVIA
+486 NLNVIMGE
-493 DGWLSWAEEEVDP
+493 GWITWAERPTEEIDG
-506 VMEQIPYIKYY
+506 VMEEIPYINYY
-517 KTENHPFDPRSYHT
+517 KTEHYPFDARTIRYGST
-531 GTYEIW
+531 NINFVNERKEEQMIKGTVY
-537 HDDDKGERQTI
+537 K
-548 KSKIHVISND
+548 ISND
-558 AYRVYGLQLVAGEA
+558 AYRVYGLQVVAGEIPA
-572 PKESGNEL
+572 ESNVENGC
-580 NIWINQA
+580 WINESFASQ
-587 LAAKMGWSPE
+587 MGITPA
-597 EAIGKQFHSPHLVTI
+597 EAIGQSIDASYHGPGI
-612 YDYVN
+612 
-617 IKMFTIRGVIKDIQ
+617 IRGVIKNISI
-631 LSPIL
+631 SPIIPS
-636 PPVPTL
+636 PPAVYIISANDEIGMGGFNYRL
-642 YQFDKEKMNWEGLP
+642 
-656 TATQRQRFF
+656 RFL
-665 TTTIKDMDV
+665 TSDIKDMKV
-674 LKDSVRA
+674 LEDSVTN
-681 HLQRAFPHVDT
+681 HLKRKYPNEEYLSMV
-692 RYMHMGFYTIEEE
+692 FYTIGED

>member
-1 MRTHYDAS
+1 
-9 LQGGERYIYRKVGTQ
+9 
-24 YIASEEHK
+24 
-32 QNIMIAHYLKVAV
+32 MIAHYLKVAV
-45 RNLLKYKMQSVISI
+45 RNLLKYKVQSIISM

-66 ATFSL
+66 ATFAL
-71 SSIWLKYEMTY
+71 SSIWLKYELTY

-88 AERIYQVGAWR
+88 AERIYQVGGWR
-99 ENELEKFERYTSF
+99 ENELVKFERYTSF
-112 LLAPELKKN
+112 LLAPELKEK
-121 FPEIEEICAIYH
+121 FPEIEAICAVSHHSIT
-133 MQKNDNGKDY
+133 DNGKKVN
-143 YVLRADSA
+143 VLKIDST
-151 YYRIFPITILQGN
+151 YTEVFPLTIVQGSN
-164 DQFLYDANLAGIT
+164 QFIYDTQQAAIT
-177 ESAAIRMFGT
+177 ESAAMRLFGT
-187 TDVLG
+187 TEVLG
-192 KTLSANFRYSGP
+192 KNLSGNFRNNGTN
-204 DGFTICALLK
+204 DGYTICALLK
-214 DAEGHSCYPYDII
+214 DAEGHSCYPYDVV
-227 SSPKGELERNH
+227 SSSKDDRH
-238 SWGYLLF
+238 SYGYLVALLF
-245 QAFVK
+245 AK
-250 LVPGVDV
+250 LYPDVDV
-257 KALDE
+257 AALDA
-262 KLRAYSRNET
+262 KLRDYKKE
-272 FTGLDG
+272 
-278 SPFTIVSESPHTIV
+278 ESVLIRGTDEYAVLVEQKPHTVV

-317 VVGLVVV
+317 AVGLVVV

-347 LRRVHGASDG
+347 LRRAHGAGEG

-364 TELLLL
+364 TELLVL

-391 IAEINESSSFL
+391 IAEINEGSSFL
-402 YRESTIYMGIVI
+402 YRESAIYMGIVI

-421 GIMLLLQQRR
+421 SAMLLLQQRR

-473 QLRQLHYSDDMGV
+473 QLRQLHQSDDMGI
-486 NMDVVIA
+486 NMDVVV
-493 DGWLSWAEEEVDP
+493 DSGWIGWTEEDVDV
-506 VMEQIPYIKYY
+506 VMEQIPYLEYY
-517 KTENHPFDPRSYHT
+517 KTKDLPFTSSYSAYDFM
-531 GTYEIW
+531 YE
-537 HDDDKGERQTI
+537 DEKGEI
-548 KSKIHVISND
+548 NKIESKRYRISYN
-558 AYRVYGLQLVAGEA
+558 AYRVFELQLVAGEA
-572 PKESGNEL
+572 PKENGDEL
-580 NIWINQA
+580 NVWINESF
-587 LAAKMGWSPE
+587 AAKYGWKPS
-597 EAIGKQFHSPHLVTI
+597 EAVGKQI
-612 YDYVN
+612 YSMGLSGYIYPDGTAPRY
-617 IKMFTIRGVIKDIQ
+617 TIRGVFKNIQ

-636 PPVPTL
+636 PP
-642 YQFDKEKMNWEGLP
+642 LP
-656 TATQRQRFF
+656 SAYLLDADDREVRNPISGNITRTRFL
-665 TTTIKDMDV
+665 TSNIKDVNV
-674 LKDSVRA
+674 LQDSVRA

-705 IERALQSERVL
+705 IEKALQSERVL

-767 AKEYGILLLVSAAV
+767 AKEYGILLLVSAVV

-808 VAILAAV
+808 AVILLAV
-815 TLMIVLC
+815 SLLIVLC